1 MATRAIETPSGA
13 ISNLERFF
21 AYLRKQPSHSERVD
35 LYRGHSDEKFEL
47 KPSLFRHK
55 ANRKDEKNIFRELIS
70 IHPTEFHQDK
80 NVFEQLVRMQHY
92 SLPTRLLDLTFNPLV
107 ALYFACKG
115 NPSRAGEFIQLSVPK
130 RSVRYFDSDTVS
142 CIAGLSNLT
151 GKERDQLRHIDDME
165 VLNESHAGKR
175 LLQFIRSE
183 KPYFLPEIVPSD
195 LKSIQVVRP
204 KQNNRRIIAQQGAFL
219 LFGLTSELADDND
232 FDIEITRTA
241 IAAKNKKA
249 LLRDLD
255 RVNINESTLFPE
267 VEYAAKYIMEK
278 ITPLSE

>member
-1 MATRAIETPSGA
+1 MPKQKAEKADS

-21 AYLRKQPSHSERVD
+21 AHLRGLPGRGDQID
-35 LYRGHSDEKFEL
+35 LYRGHSDEAFRL
-47 KPSLFRHK
+47 VPSLFRRK
-55 ANRKDEKNIFRELIS
+55 ENRKDEKNIFRELIS
-70 IHPTEFHQDK
+70 LHPAEFQQDK

-92 SLPTRLLDLTFNPLV
+92 ALPTRLLDLTFNPLV
-107 ALYFACKG
+107 ALYFTCKG
-115 NPSRAGEFIQLSVPK
+115 SPSRTGEFVQLSVSK

-151 GKERDQLRHIDDME
+151 GKERDEIRSIDDIE
-165 VLNESHAGKR
+165 YLNNSHAGKR
-175 LLQFIRSE
+175 LLQFIRAE
-183 KPYFLPEIVPSD
+183 KPYFLPEMRPGD

-204 KQNNRRIIAQQGAFL
+204 KLNNRRIIAQQGLFL
-219 LFGLTSELADDND
+219 LFGLTTELEDANE
-232 FDIEITRTA
+232 FDIAITRTKISA
-241 IAAKNKKA
+241 TNKRA

-278 ITPLSE
+278 ITPISE